1 MCCEY
6 HRKLALRFY
15 IQFKLSV
22 VFVWAVR
29 HKLLQIFLESLTND
43 NSVKSREFEKLR
55 SWKKPKQSRTET
67 LVTPSTLVRGPGSS
81 FSCVA

>member
-15 IQFKLSV
+15 FQFKLSV
-22 VFVWAVR
+22 EFVWAVR

-55 SWKKPKQSRTET
+55 SWKK
-67 LVTPSTLVRGPGSS
+67 
-81 FSCVA
+81 A